1 MVSLRIYFSLITQ
14 RSLPRIMNFSQV
26 KASDEELR
34 VMLESGLVLREAGRL
49 EEAEKIFEGVRE
61 LVPKSDVPLVALSS
75 LAVRRG
81 DFDEALR
88 LCEEALKADSES
100 VFARVHHAEVLLYQQ
115 RREEAI
121 GELKAIIET
130 APESPHAQTA
140 RALLDATRLM
150 EQN

>member
-1 MVSLRIYFSLITQ
+1 MFKAESLIIN
-14 RSLPRIMNFSQV
+14 LMNFTQV

-49 EEAEKIFEGVRE
+49 DEAEKIFLGVRE
-61 LVPKSDVPLVALSS
+61 LVPKSDVPIVSLSS

-88 LCEEALKADSES
+88 LCEEALAIDPTSI
-100 VFARVHHAEVLLYQQ
+100 FARVHHAEVLLYQR
-115 RREEAI
+115 RREEAEI
-121 GELKAIIET
+121 ELHEIIKV
-130 APESPHAQTA
+130 APESPHTRTAQ
-140 RALLDATRLM
+140 ALLDAAQLM

>member
-1 MVSLRIYFSLITQ
+1 MK
-14 RSLPRIMNFSQV
+14 FSQV
-26 KASDEELR
+26 KTNDEELR

-49 EEAEKIFEGVRE
+49 DEAEKIFEGVRE
-61 LVPKSDVPLVALSS
+61 LVPKSEVPLVALSS

-88 LCEEALKADSES
+88 LCAEALKTDPTS

-115 RREEAI
+115 RREEAVA
-121 GELKAIIET
+121 ELQQIIET
-130 APESPHAQTA
+130 APESPHTQTA
-140 RALLDATRLM
+140 RALLDATQLM

>member
-1 MVSLRIYFSLITQ
+1 MLKL
-14 RSLPRIMNFSQV
+14 SQV
-26 KASDEELR
+26 KTSDEELR

-49 EEAEKIFEGVRE
+49 EEAEKVFQGVRR

-81 DFDEALR
+81 DFEKALQ
-88 LCEEALKADSES
+88 LCEEALTTEPTS

-115 RREEAI
+115 KRAEAEKELRE
-121 GELKAIIET
+121 IIEL
-130 APESPHAQTA
+130 APESPHAPAA
-140 RALLDATRLM
+140 RALLDAAQLM

>member
-1 MVSLRIYFSLITQ
+1 
-14 RSLPRIMNFSQV
+14 MNFNQV

-49 EEAEKIFEGVRE
+49 DEAEKIFLGVRE
-61 LVPKSDVPLVALSS
+61 LVPKSDVPVVSLSS

-88 LCEEALKADSES
+88 LCEEALTIDPNS
-100 VFARVHHAEVLLYQQ
+100 VFARVYRAEVLLYQR
-115 RREEAI
+115 RREEAEI
-121 GELKAIIET
+121 ELRDIINSS
-130 APESPHAQTA
+130 PESPHARTA
-140 RALLDATRLM
+140 QALLDAARLM

>member
-1 MVSLRIYFSLITQ
+1 
-14 RSLPRIMNFSQV
+14 MNFSQV
-26 KASDEELR
+26 KAGDEELR

-49 EEAEKIFEGVRE
+49 DEAERIFLGVCE
-61 LVPKSDVPLVALSS
+61 LAPKSDVPLVALSS

-88 LCEEALKADSES
+88 LCDEALSTDPNS

-115 RREEAI
+115 RREEAET
-121 GELKAIIET
+121 ELRDIIET
-130 APESPHAQTA
+130 APESPHAPTA
-140 RALLDATRLM
+140 QALLDAAQLL

>member
-1 MVSLRIYFSLITQ
+1 MFKAESLIINLM
-14 RSLPRIMNFSQV
+14 SFNQV

-49 EEAEKIFEGVRE
+49 DEAEKVFLGVRE
-61 LVPKSDVPLVALSS
+61 LVPKSDVPVISLSS

-88 LCEEALKADSES
+88 LCEEALTIDPTS
-100 VFARVHHAEVLLYQQ
+100 VFARVHRAEVLLYQR
-115 RREEAI
+115 RREEAEA
-121 GELKAIIET
+121 ELREIIKI
-130 APESPHAQTA
+130 APESPHARTA
-140 RALLDATRLM
+140 QALLDAAQLM